1 MQFDRFDTSQHHDVL
16 ILGGGFAGVYTAY
29 ELQRSLKGTNV
40 SVAMVNRDN
49 SFVFYP
55 LLPEIVSGAIETESI
70 LNPIRQVVP
79 DVDLYV
85 GEVTGIDIERRQV
98 QINHGLYGHRQY
110 PRTLT
115 CDHLVLALGGIPNT
129 EPVEGLG
136 DHGYDV
142 QRLAHAF
149 SLRNHLIDTL
159 EQADIETDADAKQR
173 LLTYVLIG
181 GGATGV
187 EVAAEIWDLFV
198 EAAQYYPHVDID
210 DISVKLVH
218 GGSRLIPDFPE
229 HLGEYAGK
237 ELASRGIDIRFNERV
252 TRVSSHWAEL
262 RSGEIIPTQTVIGSI
277 GLRPNPLITGLGLP
291 HDDRGRVIANR
302 DLTIGEYSGVWGIG
316 DNAMIEDPHTGD
328 PYPQTA
334 QHAVRQG
341 KLVAQNIAASIGGNP
356 TAAMRYQTRGMMVPL
371 GRRRAVADIRGYT
384 LSGFLAWFMWR
395 TYYLFQLPR
404 WAKRVRVA
412 FDWTSG
418 LLFAPDIVQLK
429 VGQTTPP
436 GKTAERQKEHETVGL
451 VRE

>member
-1 MQFDRFDTSQHHDVL
+1 MLGKNDVTSRHHDVL
-16 ILGGGFAGVYTAY
+16 ILGGGFAGVYAAY
-29 ELQRSLKGTNV
+29 EMQRTLRGTNTR
-40 SVAMVNRDN
+40 VAIVNRDN
-49 SFVFYP
+49 SFVYYP

-79 DVDLYV
+79 QADLYV
-85 GEVTGIDIERRQV
+85 GEVTSIDIENQQV
-98 QINHGLYGHRQY
+98 EINHGLYGHQQY

-115 CDHLVLALGGIPNT
+115 YDHLVLALGGIPNT
-129 EPVEGLG
+129 EPVEGLS

-149 SLRNHLIDTL
+149 SLRNHLIDTM
-159 EQADIETDADAKQR
+159 EQADIEADPEAKRR
-173 LLTYVLIG
+173 LLTYVVIG

-198 EAAQYYPHVDID
+198 EAAQYYPHLGVDD
-210 DISVKLVH
+210 MKVVLVH
-218 GGSRLIPDFPE
+218 GGERLIADLPQR
-229 HLGEYAGK
+229 LGEYAGR
-237 ELASRGIDIRFNERV
+237 ELLDRGIDIRFNERV
-252 TRVSSHWAEL
+252 TRVSSHWVEL
-262 RSGEIIPTQTVIGSI
+262 RSGEVIPTQTVIGSI
-277 GLRPNPLITGLGLP
+277 GLRPNPLIASLDIP
-291 HDDRGRVIANR
+291 QDSRGRVESNR
-302 DLTIGEYSGVWGIG
+302 DLTVGNHPNVWAIG
-316 DNAMIEDPHTGD
+316 DNAMIEDPHTGK

-341 KLVAQNIAASIGGNP
+341 KLVAQNIAASLRGED
-356 TAAMRYQTRGMMVPL
+356 TEVMKYRTRGQMVPL
-371 GRRRAVADIRGYT
+371 GRRKAVADLRGFT
-384 LSGFLAWFMWR
+384 LSGFPAWWMWR

-436 GKTAERQKEHETVGL
+436 GKTAARQQEIENSRVAS
-451 VRE
+451 